1 MDEKNNLENQNLNN
15 VSMNNPDTNINPYD
29 LSTQSQNVSNPQ
41 NNQVENSNN
50 INDTQLNNTN
60 PYDQSIEENPYYN
73 PYFQNSDLN
82 NSPYFDDSN
91 SNMDFNNDIYNQGY
105 MNNVQPDNQPTVS
118 ENEPDNTI
126 INQLDNN
133 VDNSNLNDI
142 NDENNFEAP
151 SENNVAPVNPILNPN
166 INQSNF
172 QQPQDFN
179 NDQFDAQPQEL
190 NNNQFGTQPQEFNN
204 NQFDTQPQEF
214 NNNQFDAQPQELNN
228 NQFGT
233 QPQEFNN
240 NQFDNETAI
249 PNSGQ
254 QNVNSY
260 GSSNDEEFKNTWM
273 GKLYEKANRRKFSIP
288 AFFFGGLYYLYRKI
302 YLFGFIFLL
311 ISCIIPIIG
320 MYAISSS
327 LTSIPTNTL
336 SSSNS
341 SFIVPILLTTV
352 LPIII
357 NIIYAFAFYPLYKSN
372 INKKL
377 AKYKNETQNPAQ
389 LLDTAKQKGG
399 TSIPLVLVGILLNAV
414 ICGVALTTIMSS
426 LISGFMEGLIGGLKD
441 PQNELNS
448 NTLANDT
455 SENQAIYDIY
465 NFYNDYYFEYNAS
478 KWLENEDGNLSYD
491 NYTLAYIQSI
501 ENLTSVGF
509 DINQNDG
516 RASFFTYLYNLF
528 SSQID
533 ATNTTLELGSSSF
546 VYDNG
551 IYYSFIDLVYTASIE
566 RCYFVLIPENDIFI
580 EFILSN
586 NDTVI
591 SDEIHDE
598 VVSYICSIQEEQVSD
613 TTGNINTDVVNG
625 IDSNNVNIPSSET
638 NSTEPQNSATNLIN
652 NTEPQIS
659 ANNTTENNPG
669 GLTLVS
675 NTANSNVA
683 VMFNTAQ

>member
-105 MNNVQPDNQPTVS
+105 MNNAQPDNQPTVS

-142 NDENNFEAP
+142 NEENNFEAP

-214 NNNQFDAQPQELNN
+214 NNNQFDAQPQEFNN

-336 SSSNS
+336 SGSTS
-341 SFIVPILLTTV
+341 SFIVPILLTSI

-372 INKKL
+372 VNKKL
-377 AKYKNETQNPAQ
+377 EKYKNEAQSPAQ
-389 LLDTAKQKGG
+389 LLDLARQKGG
-399 TSIPLVLVGILLNAV
+399 TSVPLVILGILLSGV
-414 ICGVALTTIMSS
+414 ISSVALITMISS
-426 LISGFMEGLIGGLKD
+426 TLSNLFNDVLGGNPT
-441 PQNELNS
+441 PQNQLNT
-448 NTLANDT
+448 NTVYNEDNST
-455 SENQAIYDIY
+455 PTYDVY
-465 NFYNDYYFEYNAS
+465 NFYGDYYFEYDS
-478 KWLENEDGNLSYD
+478 SVWTEDIDGKLVYD
-491 NYTLAYIQSI
+491 NYTLSYIQSI

-509 DINQNDG
+509 DINQTQG
-516 RASFFTYLYNLF
+516 RSSFFTYLYNLF

-533 ATNTTLELGSSSF
+533 ASTTTLELGSSSF

-551 IYYSFIDLVYTASIE
+551 IYYSYFDLVYTDSIE
-566 RCYFVLIPENDIFI
+566 RCYFVLIPEDDIFI

-586 NDTVI
+586 ADTVI
-591 SDEIHDE
+591 PDEIHNE
-598 VVSYICSIQEEQVSD
+598 VVSYICSTTAEQNQTSTDIPQTPNANIVNGVDNEVSLPDSEMSNNMD
-613 TTGNINTDVVNG
+613 TNNINSQAG
-625 IDSNNVNIPSSET
+625 DSNVINVGNTTSNVN
-638 NSTEPQNSATNLIN
+638 
-652 NTEPQIS
+652 
-659 ANNTTENNPG
+659 G
-669 GLTLVS
+669 GLTTTS
-675 NTANSNVA
+675 PT
-683 VMFNTAQ
+683 NTAQ